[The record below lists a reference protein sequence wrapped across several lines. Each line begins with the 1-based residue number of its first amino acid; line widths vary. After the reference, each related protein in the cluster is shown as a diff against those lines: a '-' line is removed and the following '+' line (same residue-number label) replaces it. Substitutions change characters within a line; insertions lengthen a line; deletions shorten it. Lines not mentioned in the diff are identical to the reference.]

1 MEFGWDGANIVHIS
15 RHDVQPSETVEAI
28 TDPHALSFQAAE
40 VAGEVRYG
48 LIGATVDGRVLVVI
62 YTWRGDLCRVV
73 TAFPATPRQQRF
85 YMERSQ

>member
-1 MEFGWDGANIVHIS
+1 MMPTSGTSPAMTSSQVRLS
-15 RHDVQPSETVEAI
+15 RQSRIRTH
-28 TDPHALSFQAAE
+28 

-48 LIGATVDGRVLVVI
+48 LIGTTVEGRVLVVI
-62 YTWRGDLCRVV
+62 DTWRGDLCRVV